1 MRHIQFTLFAEGPT
15 DRALLPILDWA
26 IRESIEPDT
35 VGHEFLPKSE
45 LREEFTMAERLETAV
60 KIFPCDILF
69 VHRDADKQKPE
80 LRYDEIGRAIAE
92 LVAKG
97 IAVPHVCV
105 VPIRM
110 TEAWLLLD
118 ESAIRRAAANPNG
131 TEALHIPKVKQL
143 ETIPD
148 PKARLHEVLRNAS
161 GKRGRRRASFDVQE
175 AAALVPEFIASF
187 VPLRQLG
194 AFARLEADLR
204 KLSPSLSN
212 TK

>member
-26 IRESIEPDT
+26 IRETHKPDT
-35 VGHEFLPKSE
+35 VGREFLPKSE
-45 LREEFTMAERLETAV
+45 LKEQSTMAERLLTAV
-60 KIFPCDILF
+60 EIFPCDLLF
-69 VHRDADKQKPE
+69 VHRDSDKQKPA
-80 LRYDEIGRAIAE
+80 LRYDEIGSAIAE
-92 LVAKG
+92 LAAKG
-97 IAVPHVCV
+97 FAVPHVCV

-118 ESAIRRAAANPNG
+118 EPAIRRAAANPNG
-131 TEALHIPKVKQL
+131 TQPLQIPKVKQL

-148 PKARLHEVLRNAS
+148 PKARLHEALRDAS
-161 GKRGRRRASFDVQE
+161 GKHGRRRSSFDVQE

-187 VPLRQLG
+187 VTLRQLS

-204 KLSPSLSN
+204 KLSL
-212 TK
+212 